1 MIDPRMKLLG
11 ASPLSMEACD
21 YIEEAYA
28 VLSLVALN
36 LEDERAEPA
45 THTILAGATRGAQT
59 LMALAFKVSQ

>member
-1 MIDPRMKLLG
+1 
-11 ASPLSMEACD
+11 MEACD

-36 LEDERAEPA
+36 LEDGRAEPA